1 MIISDKYK
9 CIFIRI
15 PKTGST
21 TIEQIFIDADPKCI
35 SSDNERPP
43 YGHEGHKALKEISGE
58 YRWKNYFK
66 FAFVRNPY
74 TWFLSNYSDHLGFEL
89 DESWGVHEI
98 LNERHSL
105 PKLSDNI
112 VDAPKALTL
121 VSMIQ
126 FWYHGDFVGGKHD
139 VLTSQSAWISDD
151 IDFIGRLETFEQD
164 LGIVAK
170 TIGLELP
177 KKLEEKNKSYSERL
191 ELSQDA
197 VRLITAIYHDD
208 FEKFGYERRK

>member
-43 YGHEGHKALKEISGE
+43 YGHEGHKELREICGE

-66 FAFVRNPY
+66 FAFVRDPY
-74 TWFLSNYSDHLGFEL
+74 TWFLSNYSDHKNFTL
-89 DESWGVHEI
+89 DEVFSIHEI

-105 PKLSDNI
+105 PELCDNI

-139 VLTSQSAWISDD
+139 VMTSQSAWISDD
-151 IDFIGRLETFEQD
+151 VDFIGRLETFEQD

-208 FEKFGYERRK
+208 FERFGYERRK

>member
-21 TIEQIFIDADPKCI
+21 TIEQIFIEADPKCI
-35 SSDNERPP
+35 SSDNEHPP
-43 YGHEGHKALKEISGE
+43 YGHEGHKELRKISGE

-66 FAFVRNPY
+66 FAFVRDPY
-74 TWFLSNYSDHLGFEL
+74 TWFLSNYSDHKNFTL
-89 DESWGVHEI
+89 DEVFSIHEI

-105 PKLSDNI
+105 PELCDNI

-139 VLTSQSAWISDD
+139 VITSQSAWISDD

-197 VRLITAIYHDD
+197 VRLITTIYHDD
-208 FEKFGYERRK
+208 FERFGYERRK